1 MKGLD
6 ADIVVIGSGFGGSL
20 TALCA
25 RRLGLQVVLI
35 ERARHPRFAIGE
47 SSTPLAD
54 LALRQISDR
63 YDLPRIAPLTQYGSW
78 RRTYPEIMRGL
89 KRGFSYFHQV
99 ADKPFSPRDDHRSE
113 LLVAANPDDEHA
125 DTHWL
130 RADVD
135 HFFVKEAVAAGVS
148 YFDQTKITTLTP
160 GDPWHLAL
168 DQSGEEIRVEAAFVV
183 DASGEGGVVAAAL
196 GIEDDRARFL
206 TNSRTV
212 YGHFTGVRRWRELYE
227 ALGGKSADHPFDC
240 DAAALHH
247 IFDGG
252 WMWVLR
258 FDNDLVSAGFV
269 LDRKR
274 YPIDESLDAAAE
286 WLSWLSRFPSIH
298 EQFAGAKPIRPIVRS
313 GRLQRVWS
321 RAAGRNW
328 AMLPYTIG
336 FVDPLHSSG
345 IAHNLSGIERL
356 MAILEDG
363 RNITERL
370 AHYDRRLH
378 AEFGLMDKIVHGC
391 YAGFAKFD
399 LMTTFA
405 MHYFAG
411 AHTSEHRRRDGRHDV
426 HDGFLMAH
434 DDSFCRT
441 VADHHTRVCELAARE
456 SVEPEDLARFLCDVA
471 ASIPEG
477 NPVGLCDPAKR
488 NMYEY
493 A

>member
-1 MKGLD
+1 M
-6 ADIVVIGSGFGGSL
+6 
-20 TALCA
+20 
-25 RRLGLQVVLI
+25 
-35 ERARHPRFAIGE
+35 
-47 SSTPLAD
+47 
-54 LALRQISDR
+54 
-63 YDLPRIAPLTQYGSW
+63 
-78 RRTYPEIMRGL
+78 
-89 KRGFSYFHQV
+89 
-99 ADKPFSPRDDHRSE
+99 
-113 LLVAANPDDEHA
+113 
-125 DTHWL
+125 
-130 RADVD
+130 
-135 HFFVKEAVAAGVS
+135 
-148 YFDQTKITTLTP
+148 
-160 GDPWHLAL
+160 
-168 DQSGEEIRVEAAFVV
+168 

-196 GIEDDRARFL
+196 EIEDDRQSLL

-227 ALGGKSADHPFDC
+227 ALGGKSGDHPFDC

-269 LDRKR
+269 LDRKHF
-274 YPIDESLDAAAE
+274 PMDDSHGDATEWSSL
-286 WLSWLSRFPSIH
+286 LSRFPSIQ
-298 EQFAGAKPIRPIVRS
+298 EQFAGAKPVRPIVRS

-336 FVDPLHSSG
+336 FLDPLHSSG

-363 RNITERL
+363 RNVADKLAQYERSL
-370 AHYDRRLH
+370 Q

-391 YAGFAKFD
+391 YAGFANFE
-399 LMTTFA
+399 LMTTYA

-411 AHTSEHRRRDGRHDV
+411 AHASEHRRRDGRHNV

-434 DDSFCRT
+434 DDSFRRT
-441 VADHHTRVCELAARE
+441 VTDHHTRVRELGGKE
-456 SVEPEDLARFLCDVA
+456 SVEPEEMGRFLSDVA

-477 NPVGLCDPAKR
+477 NPAGLCDLAKR

>member
-1 MKGLD
+1 VRKLD

-25 RRLGLQVVLI
+25 KRLGLQVVLL
-35 ERARHPRFAIGE
+35 EKGRHPRFAIGE

-54 LALRQISDR
+54 LALRQICDR
-63 YDLPRIAPLTQYGSW
+63 YDLPRIRPLTQYGSW
-78 RRTYPEIMRGL
+78 RRTYPNVMRGL
-89 KRGFSYFHQV
+89 KRGFSYFHHV
-99 ADKPFSPRDDHRSE
+99 AEKPFSPRDDHANE

-125 DTHWL
+125 DTHWF

-135 HFFVKEAVAAGVS
+135 HFFVKEAEAAGVS
-148 YFDQTKITTLTP
+148 YFDQTKITSLHPGEPWRFTL
-160 GDPWHLAL
+160 DR
-168 DQSGEEIRVEAAFVV
+168 DGEEIRVETPFVV

-196 GIEDDRARFL
+196 EIKDDRGSML
-206 TNSRTV
+206 TDSRTV
-212 YGHFTGVRRWRELYE
+212 YGHFTGVRRWRDMYE
-227 ALGGKSADHPFDC
+227 ALGGKSDDHPYDC

-258 FDNDLVSAGFV
+258 FDNDVVSAGFV

-274 YPIDESLDAAAE
+274 FPLDDSLEAATE
-286 WLSWLSRFPSIH
+286 WSYWLSRFPSIQA
-298 EQFAGAKPIRPIVRS
+298 QFADAEPIRPFVRT

-321 RAAGRNW
+321 RAVGRNW
-328 AMLPYTIG
+328 VMLPYTIG
-336 FVDPLHSSG
+336 FLDPLHSSG

-363 RNITERL
+363 RNVADKLVEYERSL
-370 AHYDRRLH
+370 RN
-378 AEFGLMDKIVHGC
+378 EFELMDRIVHGC
-391 YAGFAKFD
+391 YAGFANFE
-399 LMTTFA
+399 LMTTFS

-411 AHTSEHRRRDGRHDV
+411 AVASEHRRRDGRHDI

-434 DDSFCRT
+434 DDSFRRT
-441 VADHHTRVCELAARE
+441 VVDHHRRVCELAGGERVQTE
-456 SVEPEDLARFLCDVA
+456 EIARFLADVA

-477 NPVGLCDPAKR
+477 NPAGLCDPAKR
-488 NMYEY
+488 NMYECT
-493 A
+493 